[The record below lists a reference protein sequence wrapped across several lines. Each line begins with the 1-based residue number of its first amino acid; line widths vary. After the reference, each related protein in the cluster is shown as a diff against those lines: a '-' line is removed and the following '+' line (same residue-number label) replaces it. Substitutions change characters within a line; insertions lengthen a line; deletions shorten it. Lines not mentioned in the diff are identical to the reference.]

1 VVPAVN
7 GYSRAVLDYRN
18 ALAKYFPGETPD
30 YVSLEG
36 YIAAKILIEGLKR
49 VGPELDTDKL
59 INALE
64 AIRNFEMGLGTVLDL
79 GPSEHQAS
87 HRIWGTQLDKS
98 GHFNA
103 IELE

>member
-1 VVPAVN
+1 
-7 GYSRAVLDYRN
+7 
-18 ALAKYFPGETPD
+18 LANYFLGETPD

-36 YIAAKILIEGLKR
+36 YIAAKIEGLKR

-59 INALE
+59 MDALE
-64 AIRNFEMGLGTVLDL
+64 AIRNFDMGLGTVLNV

-87 HRIWGTQLDKS
+87 HKIWGTQLDKS
-98 GHFNA
+98 GHFTA

>member
-1 VVPAVN
+1 
-7 GYSRAVLDYRN
+7 
-18 ALAKYFPGETPD
+18 LAKYFPGETPD

-49 VGPELDTDKL
+49 VGPELNTDKL
-59 INALE
+59 VDSLE
-64 AIRNFEMGLGTVLDL
+64 AIRNFDLGLGTILNV

-87 HRIWGTQLDKS
+87 HKVWGTQLDKS